1 MSDSE
6 EYDYG
11 SDEEQYNYSDE
22 DQNEGGEGED
32 DKIAIENAYYEGD
45 DLKDDDPQKACEK
58 FEKVVQLEGEKGTE
72 VKWRFKALQH
82 LVVLKFKLGKF
93 DDMASRYAEMLTH
106 STTVTRNECGDGV
119 NAVLDALAD
128 PTSSCADA
136 IMRKMFDIT
145 FSALK
150 NSQNERLW
158 FNCNVKAGKL
168 HLSRGDHTSV
178 EKCVLELKHSCQNAD
193 GSDDLSKGT
202 SLLEAYALEISLCA
216 ATRDARR
223 MKKIYPRTLNL
234 NAAVADPRIM
244 GVIREE
250 GGRMH
255 MRDASWDDAYNEFY
269 AGFRAYQEAGNAR
282 AKDCL
287 KYVVLA
293 NMLALSDI
301 NPFDAREAKAYQE
314 ETEVAAMRRLRVCY
328 DGNDL
333 RQFET
338 TLCDKRNNI
347 QSDPFLMEYVD
358 PLRRRMREQVLLAL
372 VKPYRRVKLDFLAG
386 KLNLSVEAVEQVVVT
401 MILDDRI
408 KGEVDMLEGHLVLQ
422 GPPEAKKHLELTK
435 WAGALESLAQGFA
448 NRAQ

>member
-22 DQNEGGEGED
+22 DQNDEGED

-45 DLKDDDPQKACEK
+45 DLKSENPQQACEL
-58 FEKVVQLEGEKGTE
+58 FEKVVQLEGERGDE
-72 VKWRFKALQH
+72 VKWRFKALEN
-82 LVVLKFKLGKF
+82 LVVLKFKLGQY
-93 DDMASRYAEMLTH
+93 DEMSTRYAEMLTH
-106 STTVTRNECGDGV
+106 ATTVTRNECGDGV

-128 PTSSCADA
+128 PQSKCSDE
-136 IMRKMFDIT
+136 IMRKMFSIT

-150 NSQNERLW
+150 SSSNERLW

-168 HLSRGDHTSV
+168 HLARGDHNAV
-178 EKCVLELKHSCQNAD
+178 RQVVDELKKSCQKPD
-193 GSDDLSKGT
+193 GTDDSSKGT

-223 MKKIYPRTLNL
+223 MKRIYPRTLNL

-255 MRDASWDDAYNEFY
+255 MRDANFAEAYNEFY
-269 AGFRAYQEAGNAR
+269 AGFRAYQEAGNSR

-314 ETEVAAMRRLRVCY
+314 ETEVAAMRRLRVSY
-328 DGNDL
+328 DANDL

-338 TLCDKRNNI
+338 TLTDKRNNI

-386 KLNLSVEAVEQVVVT
+386 KLQLNESEVEQIVVA

-408 KGEVDMLEGHLVLQ
+408 EGEVDMLERHLVLS
-422 GPPEAKKHLELTK
+422 GKEEGKKHRELAK
-435 WAGALESLAQGFA
+435 WAGALESLAKGMA

>member
-22 DQNEGGEGED
+22 DQNDEGED

-45 DLKDDDPQKACEK
+45 DLKAENPQQACAL
-58 FEKVVQLEGEKGTE
+58 FEKVVQLEGERGDE
-72 VKWRFKALQH
+72 VKWRFKALEN
-82 LVVLKFKLGKF
+82 LVVLKFKLGHY
-93 DDMASRYAEMLTH
+93 DEMASRYAEMLTH
-106 STTVTRNECGDGV
+106 ATTVTRNECGDGV

-128 PTSSCADA
+128 PSSQCSDE
-136 IMRKMFDIT
+136 IMRKMFSIT
-145 FSALK
+145 FAALK
-150 NSQNERLW
+150 SSSNERLW

-168 HLSRGDHTSV
+168 HLARGDHAAV
-178 EKCVLELKHSCQNAD
+178 RQVVDELKRSCQKPD
-193 GSDDLSKGT
+193 GSDDSSKGT

-223 MKKIYPRTLNL
+223 MKRIYPRTLNL

-255 MRDASWDDAYNEFY
+255 MRDANFAEAYNEFY
-269 AGFRAYQEAGNAR
+269 AGFRAYQEAGNSR

-314 ETEVAAMRRLRVCY
+314 ETEVAAMRRLRVSY
-328 DGNDL
+328 DANDL

-338 TLCDKRNNI
+338 TLTDKRNNI

-372 VKPYRRVKLDFLAG
+372 VKPYRRVKLDLLAG
-386 KLNLSVEAVEQVVVT
+386 KLQLSEEDVEQIVVA

-408 KGEVDMLEGHLVLQ
+408 NGEVDMLEKHLVLS
-422 GPPEAKKHLELTK
+422 GKEEGKKHRELAK
-435 WAGALESLAQGFA
+435 WAGALESLAKGMA